1 MLVLAS
7 STILIVAGYFK
18 VHDEVIVPPYPFIGP
33 IRPRP
38 YKVTFFAKFWRLEL
52 EMEFLVFVHI
62 YYLEILLLQKNGSAV
77 AVIFHILP
85 VLFVKVITD
94 T

>member
-1 MLVLAS
+1 MRGS
-7 STILIVAGYFK
+7 Y
-18 VHDEVIVPPYPFIGP
+18 YPFIGP

-52 EMEFLVFVHI
+52 EMEFLVFVPI

-77 AVIFHILP
+77 AVIFHVLS
-85 VLFVKVITD
+85 VLFVKVITKQLSLCYNASI
-94 T
+94 TKLRL